1 MNVLIRSTSL
11 VLKVIFKLLSMET
24 VKLLQSSLVVERD
37 LMSLNNFLLEF
48 LI

>member
-1 MNVLIRSTSL
+1 MIRNTSL

>member
-1 MNVLIRSTSL
+1 MNVLIRNTSL

-37 LMSLNNFLLEF
+37 LMSLNSFLPEF

>member
-1 MNVLIRSTSL
+1 
-11 VLKVIFKLLSMET
+11 MET

-48 LI
+48 LIYKRAMKVNNVIITIEH

>member
-1 MNVLIRSTSL
+1 MNVLIRNTSL